1 MKNKIKEF
9 KTLDEQVEILKNR
22 GLVISDVDKTESLLL
37 RENYFFING
46 YRHIFVKSHNDDMF
60 IDGTTFDEL
69 YAVFQ
74 FDRNFRNILFKNLLI
89 VENNLK
95 SIMSYK
101 LSKKYGIKEKDYLK
115 ASNFS
120 QDIKKVRQVSDV
132 LNKVKRQI
140 KINGRQHSATLHYLS
155 NYGYV
160 PLWIL
165 VKLLSFGMIN
175 ELYSILKPEDKLSI
189 AEYYNLDVETLG
201 TYIALLSN
209 YRNLCAHEDIV
220 YDHRT
225 QKVIPDTRYHR
236 ELNIHLIND
245 EYSCG
250 KDDIFAA
257 IIMLKSVLNE
267 SDFRDLVNET
277 SYELDLLDGRVN
289 VIPQEKI
296 LDRMGFPSNW
306 EEIANIK

>member
-1 MKNKIKEF
+1 MKTKEF
-9 KTLDEQVEILKNR
+9 KTLDEQIEILKNR
-22 GLVISDVDKTESLLL
+22 GLVINDVDKAESLLL

-46 YRHIFVKSHNDDMF
+46 YRHIFLKNRKENNF
-60 IDGTTFDEL
+60 ISGTTFEEL

-74 FDRNFRNILFKNLLI
+74 FDRSFRNILFKNLLI

-95 SIMSYK
+95 SIISYK
-101 LSKKYGIKEKDYLK
+101 LSKKYGIREKDYLK
-115 ASNFS
+115 PSNFS
-120 QDIKKVRQVSDV
+120 QDVKKVRQVNDV

-140 KINGRQHSATLHYLS
+140 KLNGRQHSATLHYLS

-201 TYIALLSN
+201 TYISLLSN

-225 QKVIPDTRYHR
+225 QKEIPDTKYHL
-236 ELNIHLIND
+236 ELSIPTMND
-245 EYSCG
+245 EYIYG
-250 KDDIFAA
+250 KNDIFS
-257 IIMLKSVLNE
+257 IVIMLKYMLTE
-267 SDFRDLVNET
+267 SDFTDFINEVG
-277 SYELDLLDGRVN
+277 YELSLLDGRVDI
-289 VIPQEKI
+289 IPQAKI
-296 LDRMGFPSNW
+296 LDIMGFPENW
-306 EEIANIK
+306 EEISKLK

>member
-1 MKNKIKEF
+1 MKTKEF
-9 KTLDEQVEILKNR
+9 KTLDEQIEILKNR
-22 GLVISDVDKTESLLL
+22 GLVINDIDKTEELLL

-46 YRHIFVKSHNDDMF
+46 YRHIFMKNHKEDSF
-60 IDGTTFDEL
+60 IPGTTFEEL

-74 FDRNFRNILFKNLLI
+74 FDRSFRNVLFKNLLI

-95 SIMSYK
+95 SIIAYK
-101 LSKKYGIKEKDYLK
+101 LSKKYGIREKDYLK
-115 ASNFS
+115 PSNFS
-120 QDIKKVRQVSDV
+120 QDIKKVRQVNDV
-132 LNKVKRQI
+132 LNKIKRQI
-140 KINGRQHSATLHYLS
+140 KLNGRQHSATLHYIS

-175 ELYSILKPEDKLSI
+175 ELYSILKPDDKLAI

-201 TYIALLSN
+201 IYIALLSN

-225 QKVIPDTRYHR
+225 QKEIPDTRYHM
-236 ELNIHLIND
+236 ELDVPTTND
-245 EYSCG
+245 EYVYG
-250 KDDIFAA
+250 KNDIFAV
-257 IIMLKSVLNE
+257 IIMLKCMLTE
-267 SDFRDLVNET
+267 SDFTDFVKEVSYDLN
-277 SYELDLLDGRVN
+277 LLDGRVN
-289 VIPQEKI
+289 IIPQSKI

-306 EEIANIK
+306 EEIAKIK

>member
-1 MKNKIKEF
+1 MKTKEF
-9 KTLDEQVEILKNR
+9 KTLDEQIGILKDR
-22 GLVISDVDKTESLLL
+22 GLVINDVDKAESLLL

-46 YRHIFVKSHNDDMF
+46 YRHIFMKNRKDDIF
-60 IDGTTFDEL
+60 INGTTFEEL

-74 FDRNFRNILFKNLLI
+74 FDRSFRNILFKNLLI

-95 SIMSYK
+95 SILSYQ
-101 LSKKYGIKEKDYLK
+101 LSKKYGIKEKEYLK
-115 ASNFS
+115 PSNFS
-120 QDIKKVRQVSDV
+120 QDSKKIRQVNDV
-132 LNKVKRQI
+132 LNKLKRQI
-140 KINGRQHSATLHYLS
+140 KLNGRQHSATLHYLS

-201 TYIALLSN
+201 VYIGLLSN

-225 QKVIPDTRYHR
+225 QKQIPDTRYHR
-236 ELNIHLIND
+236 LLDIPMIND
-245 EYSCG
+245 EYEYG
-250 KDDIFAA
+250 KNDIFAVV
-257 IIMLKSVLNE
+257 IMLKQVLNK
-267 SDFRDLVNET
+267 SDFIDFINEV
-277 SYELDLLDGRVN
+277 SYELNLLDGRVN
-289 VIPQEKI
+289 VIPQAKI

-306 EEIANIK
+306 ENIADI

>member
-1 MKNKIKEF
+1 MKTKEF
-9 KTLDEQVEILKNR
+9 KTLDEQIEILKNR
-22 GLVISDVDKTESLLL
+22 GLVINDIDGTKRLLL

-46 YRHIFVKSHNDDMF
+46 YRHIFLKNRNGNDF
-60 IDGTTFDEL
+60 IKGTTFEEL

-95 SIMSYK
+95 SILSYC

-115 ASNFS
+115 PSNFS
-120 QDIKKVRQVSDV
+120 QDIKKIRQVNDV
-132 LNKVKRQI
+132 LSKIKRQI
-140 KINGRQHSATLHYLS
+140 KLNGRQHSATLHYLS

-175 ELYSILKPEDKLSI
+175 ELYSILKPEDKLLI

-201 TYIALLSN
+201 IYIGLLSN

-220 YDHRT
+220 YDHKT
-225 QKVIPDTRYHR
+225 QKEIPDTRYHR
-236 ELNIHLIND
+236 ILDIPTMND
-245 EYSCG
+245 EYEYG
-250 KDDIFAA
+250 KNDIYAV
-257 IIMLKSVLNE
+257 IIMLKQVLDE
-267 SDFRDLVNET
+267 RDFSSFIGEV
-277 SYELDLLDGRVN
+277 SYELSLLDGRVE
-289 VIPQEKI
+289 VIPQRKI
-296 LDRMGFPSNW
+296 LDRMGFPENW
-306 EEIANIK
+306 EDITNI

>member
-1 MKNKIKEF
+1 MRTKEF
-9 KTLDEQVEILKNR
+9 KTLDEQIEILKSR
-22 GLVISDVDKTESLLL
+22 GLVINDVDKTESLLL

-46 YRHIFVKSHNDDMF
+46 YRHIFVKNHKESLF
-60 IDGTTFDEL
+60 IDGTTFEEL

-74 FDRNFRNILFKNLLI
+74 FDRSFRNVLFKNLLI

-95 SIMSYK
+95 SIIAYK

-115 ASNFS
+115 PSNFS
-120 QDIKKVRQVSDV
+120 QDIKKIRQVNDV

-140 KINGRQHSATLHYLS
+140 KLNGRQHSATLHYLS

-175 ELYSILKPEDKLSI
+175 ELYSILKPDDKLAI

-201 TYIALLSN
+201 IYIGLLSN

-225 QKVIPDTRYHR
+225 QKEIPDTKYHM
-236 ELNIHLIND
+236 ELDIPTMND
-245 EYSCG
+245 EYIYG
-250 KDDIFAA
+250 KNDIYAVV
-257 IIMLKSVLNE
+257 IMLKSMLTE
-267 SDFRDLVNET
+267 SDFTDFINEVDYDLN
-277 SYELDLLDGRVN
+277 LLDGRVE
-289 VIPQEKI
+289 VIPQSKI
-296 LDRMGFPSNW
+296 LDRMGFPENW
-306 EEIANIK
+306 NEISKLK

>member
-1 MKNKIKEF
+1 MKTKQF
-9 KTLDEQVEILKNR
+9 KTLDEQIKILQNR
-22 GLVISDVDKTESLLL
+22 GLVINDVDKAESLLL

-46 YRHIFVKSHNDDMF
+46 YRHIFMKNHKDSLF
-60 IDGTTFDEL
+60 IKGTTFEEL

-74 FDRNFRNILFKNLLI
+74 FDRSFRNILFKNLLI

-95 SIMSYK
+95 SIIAYK

-115 ASNFS
+115 PSNFS
-120 QDIKKVRQVSDV
+120 QDIKKVRQVNDV
-132 LNKVKRQI
+132 LNKIKRQI
-140 KINGRQHSATLHYLS
+140 KLNGRQHSATLHYLS

-175 ELYSILKPEDKLSI
+175 ELYSILKPDDKLSI

-201 TYIALLSN
+201 VYIGLLSN

-225 QKVIPDTRYHR
+225 QKVIPDTKYHM
-236 ELNIHLIND
+236 ELDIPMTND
-245 EYSCG
+245 EYIYG
-250 KDDIFAA
+250 KNDIFAVV
-257 IIMLKSVLNE
+257 IMLKYMLTE
-267 SDFRDLVNET
+267 SDFTDFINEV
-277 SYELDLLDGRVN
+277 SYELSLLDGRVD
-289 VIPQEKI
+289 VIPQSKI

-306 EEIANIK
+306 ENISKIK